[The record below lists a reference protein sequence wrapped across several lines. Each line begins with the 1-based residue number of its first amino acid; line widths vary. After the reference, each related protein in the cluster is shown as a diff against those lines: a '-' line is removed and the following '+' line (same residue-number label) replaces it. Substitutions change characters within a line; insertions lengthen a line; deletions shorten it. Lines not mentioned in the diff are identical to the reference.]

1 MPIYEYRCTSC
12 KEDFE
17 ILVMGDQNN
26 LHCPQCDGQDV
37 TRKLSTF
44 ASHGTEKG
52 GSSCS
57 GCSSKSCDSCG

>member
-1 MPIYEYRCTSC
+1 
-12 KEDFE
+12 
-17 ILVMGDQNN
+17 MGGQNN
-26 LHCPQCDGQDV
+26 LHCPQCNGQDV
-37 TRKLSTF
+37 IRKLSTF